1 MTNIALQGK
10 LLYLHEMVKKMR
22 RFQVTAKEIKSSYDK
37 SMAIHY
43 AALVDEASR
52 QIDKMLNIYNLE
64 EKTSI
69 GHNTLFDDNI
79 SDPLRGAEI
88 LSSSHTPPMPPLEK
102 K

>member
-1 MTNIALQGK
+1 MINIALQGK

-43 AALVDEASR
+43 AALVDDTTR
-52 QIDKMLNIYNLE
+52 QIDKMLNVYDLG
-64 EKTSI
+64 EKTRI

-79 SDPLRGAEI
+79 SDPLRGTEI
-88 LSSSHTPPMPPLEK
+88 LSPTNPPTPPTPK
-102 K
+102 Q

>member
-43 AALVDEASR
+43 AALVDETTR
-52 QIDKMLNIYNLE
+52 QIDKMLNVYDVD
-64 EKTSI
+64 EKTRN

-79 SDPLRGAEI
+79 SDPLRGTEI
-88 LSSSHTPPMPPLEK
+88 LSPTNPPTPPAPK
-102 K
+102 

>member
-52 QIDKMLNIYNLE
+52 QIDKMLNVYDLD
-64 EKTSI
+64 EKTRI

-88 LSSSHTPPMPPLEK
+88 LSPKTPPTPPSTK
-102 K
+102 

>member
-43 AALVDEASR
+43 AALVDEATR
-52 QIDKMLNIYNLE
+52 QIDKMLNVYDVD
-64 EKTSI
+64 EKTRN
-69 GHNTLFDDNI
+69 GHHTLFDDNI
-79 SDPLRGAEI
+79 SDPLRGTEI
-88 LSSSHTPPMPPLEK
+88 LSPTNPPTPPALK
-102 K
+102 

>member
-52 QIDKMLNIYNLE
+52 QIDKMLNVYDLD
-64 EKTSI
+64 EKTRI

-79 SDPLRGAEI
+79 SDPLRGTEI
-88 LSSSHTPPMPPLEK
+88 LSTKTPPTPPSTK
-102 K
+102 

>member
-22 RFQVTAKEIKSSYDK
+22 RFQVTAREIKSSYDK

-52 QIDKMLNIYNLE
+52 QIDKMLNIYDLG

-79 SDPLRGAEI
+79 SDPLRGTEI
-88 LSSSHTPPMPPLEK
+88 LSPKTPPTPPSTK
-102 K
+102 Q

>member
-1 MTNIALQGK
+1 MTNIALQGL

-22 RFQVTAKEIKSSYDK
+22 KYQVTAKEIKSSYDK

-43 AALVDEASR
+43 ASLVDEATR
-52 QIDKMLNIYNLE
+52 KIDKMLNVYDLD
-64 EKTSI
+64 EKTRI

-79 SDPLRGAEI
+79 SDPLRGTEI
-88 LSSSHTPPMPPLEK
+88 LSPNSAPPMPPLDK

>member
-52 QIDKMLNIYNLE
+52 QIDKLLSVYDLDK
-64 EKTSI
+64 KTSI

-79 SDPLRGAEI
+79 SDPGKGTEI
-88 LSSSHTPPMPPLEK
+88 LSPTTPPTPPAPK
-102 K
+102 Q

>member
-10 LLYLHEMVKKMR
+10 LLYLHDMVKKMR
-22 RFQVTAKEIKSSYDK
+22 KYQVTAKEIKSSYDK

-52 QIDKMLNIYNLE
+52 QIDKLLNVYNLD

-69 GHNTLFDDNI
+69 GHNSLFDDNI
-79 SDPLRGAEI
+79 SDPLRGTEI
-88 LSSSHTPPMPPLEK
+88 LSPTNPPTTPAPK
-102 K
+102 Q

>member
-10 LLYLHEMVKKMR
+10 LLYLHDMVKKMR
-22 RFQVTAKEIKSSYDK
+22 KYQVTAKEIKSSYDK

-52 QIDKMLNIYNLE
+52 QIDKLLNVYNLD

-88 LSSSHTPPMPPLEK
+88 LSPTNPPTPPAPK
-102 K
+102 Q

>member
-10 LLYLHEMVKKMR
+10 LLYLHDMVKKMR

-43 AALVDEASR
+43 AALVDEATR
-52 QIDKMLNIYNLE
+52 QIDKMLNVYDLE
-64 EKTSI
+64 EKTRI

-88 LSSSHTPPMPPLEK
+88 LSPKTPPTPPSTK
-102 K
+102 

>member
-43 AALVDEASR
+43 AALVDDASR
-52 QIDKMLNIYNLE
+52 QIDKMLNVYDLG
-64 EKTSI
+64 EKESV
-69 GHNTLFDDNI
+69 GNNTLFDDNI
-79 SDPLRGAEI
+79 SDPLRGTEI
-88 LSSSHTPPMPPLEK
+88 LSRKNAPSKPPLEI
-102 K
+102 

>member
-22 RFQVTAKEIKSSYDK
+22 KYQVTAKEIKSSYDK

-52 QIDKMLNIYNLE
+52 QIDKMLNVYNLD
-64 EKTSI
+64 KKMSI
-69 GHNTLFDDNI
+69 GHNSLFDDNI
-79 SDPLRGAEI
+79 SDPLRGTEI
-88 LSSSHTPPMPPLEK
+88 LSPTNPPTPPAPK
-102 K
+102 Q

>member
-10 LLYLHEMVKKMR
+10 LLYLHEIVKKMR
-22 RFQVTAKEIKSSYDK
+22 RFQVNAKEIKSSYDK

-52 QIDKMLNIYNLE
+52 QIDKMLNVYNLD

-69 GHNTLFDDNI
+69 GHNSLFDDNI

-88 LSSSHTPPMPPLEK
+88 LSPTNPPTPPAPK
-102 K
+102 Q

>member
-1 MTNIALQGK
+1 MINIALQGK

-22 RFQVTAKEIKSSYDK
+22 KFQVTAKEIKSSYDK

-43 AALVDEASR
+43 TTLVDEASR
-52 QIDKMLNIYNLE
+52 QIDKMLNVYDLG

-79 SDPLRGAEI
+79 SDHLRGTEI
-88 LSSSHTPPMPPLEK
+88 LSPTNPPTPPTPK
-102 K
+102 

>member
-43 AALVDEASR
+43 AALVDEATR

-69 GHNTLFDDNI
+69 GHNSLFDDNI
-79 SDPLRGAEI
+79 SDPLRGTEI
-88 LSSSHTPPMPPLEK
+88 LSLKTPPTPPSTK
-102 K
+102 

>member
-79 SDPLRGAEI
+79 SDPLQGAEI

>member
-22 RFQVTAKEIKSSYDK
+22 KYQVTAKEIKSSYDK

-52 QIDKMLNIYNLE
+52 QIDKLLNVYNLD

-79 SDPLRGAEI
+79 SDPIQGTEI
-88 LSSSHTPPMPPLEK
+88 LSPTNPPTPPASK
-102 K
+102 

>member
-22 RFQVTAKEIKSSYDK
+22 KYQVTAKEIKSSYDK

-43 AALVDEASR
+43 AALVDKASR
-52 QIDKMLNIYNLE
+52 QIDKMLNIYNLD

-79 SDPLRGAEI
+79 SDPLQGTEI
-88 LSSSHTPPMPPLEK
+88 LSPTNPPTPPAPK
-102 K
+102 Q

>member
-43 AALVDEASR
+43 AALVDETTR
-52 QIDKMLNIYNLE
+52 QIDKMLNVYDLDG
-64 EKTSI
+64 KTRI
-69 GHNTLFDDNI
+69 CHDTLFDDNI
-79 SDPLRGAEI
+79 SDPLRGTEI
-88 LSSSHTPPMPPLEK
+88 LSPTNPPTPPTQK
-102 K
+102 Q

>member
-1 MTNIALQGK
+1 MTNIALQSK

-43 AALVDEASR
+43 AALVDEATR
-52 QIDKMLNIYNLE
+52 QIDKILNVYDLG

-69 GHNTLFDDNI
+69 GHNTLFGDNI

-88 LSSSHTPPMPPLEK
+88 LSPTTPPTPPTPK
-102 K
+102 Q

>member
-43 AALVDEASR
+43 AALVDEATR
-52 QIDKMLNIYNLE
+52 QIDKMLNVYDVD
-64 EKTSI
+64 EKTRN
-69 GHNTLFDDNI
+69 GNNTLFDDNI
-79 SDPLRGAEI
+79 SDPLRGTEI
-88 LSSSHTPPMPPLEK
+88 LSPTNPPTPPAPK
-102 K
+102 

>member
-22 RFQVTAKEIKSSYDK
+22 KYQVTAKEIKSSYDK

-52 QIDKMLNIYNLE
+52 QIDKMLNVYNLD

-69 GHNTLFDDNI
+69 GHNSLFDDNI
-79 SDPLRGAEI
+79 SDPLRGTEI
-88 LSSSHTPPMPPLEK
+88 LSPTNPPTPPAPK
-102 K
+102 Q

>member
-22 RFQVTAKEIKSSYDK
+22 KYQVTAKEIKSSYDK

-52 QIDKMLNIYNLE
+52 QIDKMLNAYDLG

-79 SDPLRGAEI
+79 SDLLRGTEI
-88 LSSSHTPPMPPLEK
+88 LSPTNPPTPPAPK
-102 K
+102 Q

>member
-43 AALVDEASR
+43 AALVDEATR
-52 QIDKMLNIYNLE
+52 QIDKMLNVYDLG

-79 SDPLRGAEI
+79 SDPLRGTEI
-88 LSSSHTPPMPPLEK
+88 LSPTTPPTPPTPK
-102 K
+102 Q

>member
-43 AALVDEASR
+43 AALVDDTTR
-52 QIDKMLNIYNLE
+52 QIDKMLNVYDIN
-64 EKTSI
+64 EKTRN
-69 GHNTLFDDNI
+69 GNNTLFDDNI
-79 SDPLRGAEI
+79 SDPLRGTEI
-88 LSSSHTPPMPPLEK
+88 LSPTNPPTPPTPK
-102 K
+102 Q